1 MRNQVVFRIS
11 DTVYIQTYV
20 FMDSNFVQYI
30 ALLLMIII
38 GFVVVKRMAG
48 CLLRTVV
55 TIAMVAVLAFLY
67 YKYFR
72 V

>member
-1 MRNQVVFRIS
+1 
-11 DTVYIQTYV
+11 
-20 FMDSNFVQYI
+20 MDSNFVQYI

-67 YKYFR
+67 YR

>member
-1 MRNQVVFRIS
+1 
-11 DTVYIQTYV
+11 
-20 FMDSNFVQYI
+20 MDSNFVQYI

-38 GFVVVKRMAG
+38 GFVVVKRMAD